1 LSFAL
6 IIHHGIPVIRQ
17 ILVKN
22 NKHLAQQAADD
33 LASLTTAD
41 RERVEEAARL
51 EGITLQEAMERKR
64 GFRYLY

>member
-1 LSFAL
+1 MV
-6 IIHHGIPVIRQ
+6 IVIRQ
-17 ILVKN
+17 ILVRS
-22 NKHLAQQAADD
+22 NKRLEQQALDD
-33 LASLTTAD
+33 IASLTNAD